1 MSVILT
7 SKRVYRDGNQTLQGF
22 LARSKNLKKEDLV
35 PAVIIFHTSMGL
47 TDFEKKRAKFIAK
60 HNLIG
65 FAADIYGSHI
75 RNTTKE
81 EGVNCA
87 RIYAENR
94 NTLLRSRL
102 KAVLSYVSSLPFVN
116 KNKVDLTGVLMFNK
130 EFQLAAIGFG
140 FGGMCCLD
148 LARNNLGIQCGVVFH
163 GILTPLMDYA
173 NVEPIQ
179 SKLLILHGD
188 LDETSNKEVERLL
201 FELRERQADFQF
213 VRYSE
218 AEEDFAIP
226 NSSNPNA
233 SPGCSYNPTAA
244 KRSSELML
252 MLFSETLGVPK
263 PLNRLSLPKYLHP
276 RNSH

>member
-7 SKRVYRDGNQTLQGF
+7 SKRIYRDGNQTLQGF
-22 LARSKNLKKEDLV
+22 LARPKNLKKEDLV

-47 TDFEKKRAKFIAK
+47 TDFEKKRAKFMAK

-65 FAADIYGSHI
+65 FAADIYGAYV

-116 KNKVDLTGVLMFNK
+116 NNK
-130 EFQLAAIGFG
+130 LAAIGFG

-148 LARNNLGIQCGVVFH
+148 LARNNFGIKCGVVFH
-163 GILTPLMDYA
+163 GILTSLMDYA

-188 LDETSNKEVERLL
+188 LDETSNKEVESLL

-244 KRSSELML
+244 KKELR
-252 MLFSETLGVPK
+252 V
-263 PLNRLSLPKYLHP
+263 NADAVQ
-276 RNSH
+276 